1 MKCATFEMNHI
12 IAGELNAQFQAF
24 SIADQLE
31 IFWHAILSKSTYKK
45 LWNVVQMLLLLFM
58 AKPQL
63 KEGFCLTRKS

>member
-45 LWNVVQMLLLLFM
+45 LWNVVQML
-58 AKPQL
+58 
-63 KEGFCLTRKS
+63 